1 MADVF
6 ADRLADICNGV
17 IVIKLG
23 QGLSI
28 LSACT
33 SCSAVAALQLKP
45 NSLVNQ
51 VMTFSRVSMFGA
63 IVLDEVA
70 GYRIKRGSFLCHS
83 SRRVKW
89 V

>member
-1 MADVF
+1 L
-6 ADRLADICNGV
+6 R
-17 IVIKLG
+17 
-23 QGLSI
+23 
-28 LSACT
+28 
-33 SCSAVAALQLKP
+33 LKP

-51 VMTFSRVSMFGA
+51 VMRFSRVSKFGA

-70 GYRIKRGSFLCHS
+70 GVRIKRVSFLRHS

>member
-1 MADVF
+1 
-6 ADRLADICNGV
+6 
-17 IVIKLG
+17 
-23 QGLSI
+23 
-28 LSACT
+28 
-33 SCSAVAALQLKP
+33 LQLKP

-51 VMTFSRVSMFGA
+51 VMTFSRVSVFGA

-70 GYRIKRGSFLCHS
+70 GCHIKWALFLRHS